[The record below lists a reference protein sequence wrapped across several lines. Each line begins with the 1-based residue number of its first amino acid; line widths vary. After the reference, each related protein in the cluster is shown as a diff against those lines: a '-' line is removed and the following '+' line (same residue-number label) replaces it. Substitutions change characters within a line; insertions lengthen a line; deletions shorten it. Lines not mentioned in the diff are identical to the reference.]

1 MPLNVDSILQEG
13 LSNVELP
20 ALDNRSASMNF
31 SILKNSEICGEN
43 DHNKALDAGKAEQK
57 LDHISKETYKKTL
70 TPCHGRKA
78 LQDLTNTSIRSH
90 NSLPK
95 SPTTLEEN
103 SAAPTRRGRV
113 AICYKEPSLNSDKFL
128 YFWRETVTNNR
139 KQCGCHSRF

>member
-1 MPLNVDSILQEG
+1 
-13 LSNVELP
+13 
-20 ALDNRSASMNF
+20 ALDNCSASMNF
-31 SILKNSEICGEN
+31 SILKNSDICGEN

-113 AICYKEPSLNSDKFL
+113 AICYKEPSLNSKLRRGDQFTDTQFLDSPVYKVKNRRSFKSKSKF
-128 YFWRETVTNNR
+128 
-139 KQCGCHSRF
+139 